1 MRDKFVVETSDHAKL
16 NLSVTYKWKFLVNKE
31 SIEDGNKM
39 FLIRDFV
46 GDACKQM
53 ASRIRGYVST
63 IAYKAFSESYQQ
75 LIQNLILLDKATGKK
90 RPFLFKTNNLVIE
103 DVSCDEGLVPVDKSI
118 EESLNKSLSQSFEIQ
133 SRAQKLQAEFSAMKL
148 Q

>member
-1 MRDKFVVETSDHAKL
+1 M
-16 NLSVTYKWKFLVNKE
+16 
-31 SIEDGNKM
+31 
-39 FLIRDFV
+39 
-46 GDACKQM
+46 
-53 ASRIRGYVST
+53 
-63 IAYKAFSESYQQ
+63 
-75 LIQNLILLDKATGKK
+75 ILLDKATGKR

-148 Q
+148 QQEKNG